1 MTPRGRPTPDPTG
14 ADVPVAGRPAWAE
27 VDLGAVAH
35 NVALL
40 VERVAPA
47 QVCAVVKANG
57 YGHGAV
63 PVARAAVAA
72 GASWLAVALVDEG
85 VELRRAGLDAP
96 VLVLSEPRPEEMATV
111 VAEGLTA
118 SVYTFEGISA
128 LAETARTAGA
138 VAGVHLKV
146 NTGMNRVGAQP
157 GDVLALA
164 RAVDADPVLRLD
176 ALWTHCAVADEPD
189 HPFTAE
195 QLTRF
200 RAAAAELEGAGVHP
214 PLLHAANSAAAL
226 VHPEARFDL
235 VRAGI
240 AVYGIDPSPALA
252 GVADLRPA
260 LSLHARI
267 THVKRV
273 AAGERVSYG
282 LRHEFGHDA
291 TVATVPLGYAD
302 GVPRRL
308 SGVGGEVLI
317 SGRRRPIVGVVTMDQ
332 LMVDCGDDPVAVGD
346 EVVLLGR
353 QGDEAVTANEWGDRL
368 DTIGYEVVCGI
379 GPRVPRVYRGG

>member
-1 MTPRGRPTPDPTG
+1 MTPPGRPTPDPTG
-14 ADVPVAGRPAWAE
+14 AGVPVTGRPAWAE
-27 VDLGAVAH
+27 VDLAAVAH
-35 NVALL
+35 NVAVLI
-40 VERVAPA
+40 ERVAPA

-63 PVARAAVAA
+63 PVARAAVGA

-85 VELRRAGLDAP
+85 VELRDAGLDAP
-96 VLVLSEPRPEEMATV
+96 VLVLSEPRPEEMPRV
-111 VAEGLTA
+111 VAERLTPA
-118 SVYTFEGISA
+118 VYTLEGVTA
-128 LAETARTAGA
+128 LAEAAR
-138 VAGVHLKV
+138 VAGVVVPVHLKV

-157 GDVLALA
+157 GEVLTLA
-164 RAVDADPVLRLD
+164 RAIDTDPALRLD

-195 QLTRF
+195 QLARF
-200 RAAAAELEGAGVHP
+200 RAAAAELEGEGLHP

-240 AVYGIDPSPALA
+240 AVYGIDPAPALT
-252 GVADLRPA
+252 GVAALQPA
-260 LSLHARI
+260 LSLHAHV

-273 AAGERVSYG
+273 GAGERVSYG
-282 LRHEFGHDA
+282 LRHEFGRDA

-308 SGVGGEVLI
+308 SGVGGEVLVG
-317 SGRRRPIVGVVTMDQ
+317 GRRRPIVGVVTMDQ

-346 EVVLLGR
+346 EVVLIGR
-353 QGDEAVTANEWGDRL
+353 QGAEAVTANEWGDRL
-368 DTIGYEVVCGI
+368 GTIGYEVVCGI

>member
-1 MTPRGRPTPDPTG
+1 MAARGRPTPDRDESG
-14 ADVPVAGRPAWAE
+14 VPVPGRPAWAE

-35 NVALL
+35 NIALL

-57 YGHGAV
+57 YGHGSV
-63 PVARAAVAA
+63 PVARAALAA

-85 VELRRAGLDAP
+85 VELRASGIDAP
-96 VLVLSEPRPEEMATV
+96 VLVLSEPRPEEMARV

-118 SVYTFEGISA
+118 AVYTFEGITS
-128 LAETARTAGA
+128 LAEQAR
-138 VAGVHLKV
+138 VAGVVAPVHLKV

-157 GDVLALA
+157 GEVLALA
-164 RAVDADPVLRLD
+164 RAVDADPALRLD

-189 HPFTAE
+189 HPFTVE
-195 QLTRF
+195 QLDRF
-200 RAAAAELEGAGVHP
+200 GAAVAELDGAGLRP
-214 PLLHAANSAAAL
+214 PFLHAANSAAAL
-226 VHPEARFDL
+226 AHPEARFDL

-252 GVADLRPA
+252 GVAALHPA
-260 LSLHARI
+260 LSLHACV

-282 LRHEFGHDA
+282 LRHEFGRDT

-308 SGVGGEVLI
+308 SGVGGEVLVG
-317 SGRRRPIVGVVTMDQ
+317 GRRRPIVGVITMDQ
-332 LMVDCGDDPVAVGD
+332 LMVDCGDDAVAVGD
-346 EVVLLGR
+346 EVVLIGR

-368 DTIGYEVVCGI
+368 GTIGYEVVCGI
-379 GPRVPRVYRGG
+379 GPRVPRVYREA

>member
-1 MTPRGRPTPDPTG
+1 MGPRGRPTPDP
-14 ADVPVAGRPAWAE
+14 PSIGRPAWAE

-35 NVALL
+35 NVAVLAS
-40 VERVAPA
+40 VVAPA
-47 QVCAVVKANG
+47 QLCAVVKANG

-72 GASWLAVALVDEG
+72 GAAWLAVALVDEG
-85 VELRRAGLDAP
+85 VELRAAGLTAP
-96 VLVLSEPRPEEMATV
+96 ILVLSEPRAEEMARV

-118 SVYTFEGISA
+118 TVYTIDGVAA
-128 LAETARTAGA
+128 LAEAARRWGTT
-138 VAGVHLKV
+138 AGVHLKV

-157 GDVLALA
+157 AEVLALA
-164 RAVDADPVLRLD
+164 TAVASDPVLHLD

-189 HPFTAE
+189 HPFTDE
-195 QLTRF
+195 QLARF
-200 RAAAAELEGAGVHP
+200 RAAVAELEGAGLRP

-226 VHPEARFDL
+226 TRPDARFDL

-240 AVYGIDPSPALA
+240 AVYGIDPAPALA
-252 GVADLRPA
+252 GAADLRPA
-260 LSLHARI
+260 LSLHARV

-273 AAGERVSYG
+273 SAGERVSYG
-282 LRHEFGHDA
+282 LRHRFGRDA

-308 SGVGGEVLI
+308 GAVGGEVLVG
-317 SGRRRPIVGVVTMDQ
+317 GRRRPIVGVVTMDQ
-332 LMVDCGDDPVAVGD
+332 FMVDCGDDAVALGD
-346 EVVLLGR
+346 EVVLIGR
-353 QGDEAVTANEWGDRL
+353 QGDEVVTANEWGDRL

-379 GPRVPRVYRGG
+379 GARVPRVHTGA

>member
-14 ADVPVAGRPAWAE
+14 SDVPVAGRPAWAE

-47 QVCAVVKANG
+47 QLCAVVKANG

-63 PVARAAVAA
+63 RVAEAAIEA
-72 GASWLAVALVDEG
+72 GATWLAVALVDEG
-85 VELRRAGLDAP
+85 VELRDAGLENT
-96 VLVLSEPRPEEMATV
+96 VLVLSQPRPEEMGRV
-111 VAEGLTA
+111 VREGLTA
-118 SVYTFEGISA
+118 TVYTLEGITA
-128 LAETARTAGA
+128 LAEAARRGG
-138 VAGVHLKV
+138 VDAGVHLKV

-164 RAVDADPVLRLD
+164 RAVAADPALRLD

-189 HPFTAE
+189 HPFTTE
-195 QLTRF
+195 QLARF
-200 RAAAAELEGAGVHP
+200 RAAVDELDGAGLRP

-226 VHPEARFDL
+226 VHPEARFDV

-240 AVYGIDPSPALA
+240 AIYGIDPSPALA
-252 GVADLRPA
+252 GVVGLRPA
-260 LSLHARI
+260 LSLHALV
-267 THVKRV
+267 THVRRV
-273 AAGERVSYG
+273 KAGERVSYG

-291 TVATVPLGYAD
+291 NVATVPLGYAD

-308 SGVGGEVLI
+308 SDVGGEVLVG
-317 SGRRRPIVGVVTMDQ
+317 GRRRPIVGVVTMDQ
-332 LMVDCGDDPVAVGD
+332 LMIDCGDDRVAVGD
-346 EVVLLGR
+346 EVVLIGR
-353 QGDEAVTANEWGDRL
+353 QGDEVVTANEWGDRL
-368 DTIGYEVVCGI
+368 GTIGYEVVCGI
-379 GPRVPRVYRGG
+379 GPRVPRVYRRA